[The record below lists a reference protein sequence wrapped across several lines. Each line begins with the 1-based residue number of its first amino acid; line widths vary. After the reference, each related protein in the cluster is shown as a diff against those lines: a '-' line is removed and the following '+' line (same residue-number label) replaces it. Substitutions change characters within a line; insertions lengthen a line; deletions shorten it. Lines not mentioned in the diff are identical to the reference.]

1 MFFVWSAWNKS
12 HKNPHKYVRR
22 SGAEVGSR
30 LCWGLRGKAGLGVQR
45 IKDSFIQKPLRISAL
60 NWMQLT
66 EGAAFWLV
74 QGCQLPRE
82 GKENRE

>member
-1 MFFVWSAWNKS
+1 MEQIPQK
-12 HKNPHKYVRR
+12 PHKYVRR

-66 EGAAFWLV
+66 ECDGLCRGGGWHSLSTYCV
-74 QGCQLPRE
+74 QRLCSC
-82 GKENRE
+82 